1 MSVDFSAYRFTDNQQ
16 IKTFVGEIMN
26 GDMYGYA
33 IDVYKHYANMD
44 PGSKFDIGKKV
55 SEKTRPRFIKIT
67 CLYMIDF
74 PGDIQVNDQ
83 FNTVTKI

>member
-1 MSVDFSAYRFTDNQQ
+1 MSTDFSVYRLTDNNQL
-16 IKTFVGEIMN
+16 KTFEREILN
-26 GDMYGYA
+26 DGKYGYA

-55 SEKTRPRFIKIT
+55 SEKTRERFIKIT

-74 PGDIQVNDQ
+74 PGDIQVDNH

>member
-1 MSVDFSAYRFTDNQQ
+1 MSTDFSDYRLADNQQ
-16 IKTFVGEIMN
+16 IKTFEREILN
-26 GDMYGYA
+26 DDMYGYA

-55 SEKTRPRFIKIT
+55 SEKTRERFVKIT

-83 FNTVTKI
+83 YLPES